1 MKKKTNNEPS
11 KKSLWCAII
20 LWIIVIA
27 CWIVYFCI
35 SSNTLDSNNETEMI
49 IDENT
54 QELISEENDTLVDA
68 WNTSLSDEEITE
80 EIVEEEQVVADP
92 DAVVENWDT
101 VVVDYV
107 GKLTD
112 WTVFDTSI
120 RSVAEETGMFNPQRD
135 YESWL
140 EFVVWAGNM
149 IKGFEEAVMW
159 MKVWETKSAKMP
171 PEKAYWERS
180 EENIIR
186 VAKDQMWDTSWA
198 EVWMQVL
205 LWGYYPAT
213 ITEITDAEIV
223 FDTNHELAGKTLV
236 FDITIKSIKKAK

>member
-35 SSNTLDSNNETEMI
+35 SSNTLNSNNETEMI

-54 QELISEENDTLVDA
+54 QELISEENDTLADI
-68 WNTSLSDEEITE
+68 WETGLIEEET
-80 EIVEEEQVVADP
+80 VNEEEQVVADS

-120 RSVAEETGMFNPQRD
+120 RSVAEEAGMFNPQRD
-135 YESWL
+135 YESGL

-186 VAKDQMWDTSWA
+186 VAKDQMGDTSGA

-213 ITEITDAEIV
+213 FTEITDTEIV

>member
-35 SSNTLDSNNETEMI
+35 SSNTLNSNNETEMI

-54 QELISEENDTLVDA
+54 QELISEENDTLADI
-68 WNTSLSDEEITE
+68 WETGLTE
-80 EIVEEEQVVADP
+80 EETVIEEEQVAADP

-120 RSVAEETGMFNPQRD
+120 RSVAEEAGMFNPQRD

-186 VAKDQMWDTSWA
+186 VAKDQMGDTSGA

-213 ITEITDAEIV
+213 ITEITDTEIV